1 MKRFITGGLLS
12 FAFFFMC
19 QDLASAE
26 GVGVPDSGIRH
37 KNKLH
42 LFFVFSPAHP
52 EHQIHARQ
60 LQALASRYEERLEVT
75 GIVRSRRGEKM
86 GVVGLE
92 DFRIHNGLTYELL
105 PIPVAYLDPQVPAA
119 VKEKFGDVADFILLA
134 DNSGKSIIIGDGDDL
149 VQIDSAIGLGSGSV
163 RTEVEENTWGKIKVL
178 FN

>member
-1 MKRFITGGLLS
+1 MKQFIAGGLLS
-12 FAFFFMC
+12 FAFFLMC

-26 GVGVPDSGIRH
+26 GLEVPDSGIRH

-42 LFFVFSPAHP
+42 LFFVFSPDRP

-60 LQALASRYEERLEVT
+60 LQALAKRYGERLEIT
-75 GIVRSRRGEKM
+75 GIVRSRRGETM
-86 GVVGLE
+86 DGVGLE
-92 DFRIHNGLTYELL
+92 DLRIHNGLSYELL
-105 PIPVAYLDPQVPAA
+105 PIPVAYLDPLVPAA

-149 VQIDSAIGLGSGSV
+149 VQIDSAIDLGSGSV